1 MLQQQKIQQCNRWVF
16 FKSPKITKRLT
27 AVVVINLT
35 TPFKLKKSIKSRY
48 KMTPTGF
55 EPVLP
60 PKSGPEDERLSDM
73 QNQILLQRREDD
85 NEHPEELVS
94 WDKVKA
100 SLNKRANEWVSAF
113 IFEKLPNNS
122 WMKQLPGTKLNKTVP
137 GMNLQPESKKRLT
150 HSK

>member
-1 MLQQQKIQQCNRWVF
+1 M
-16 FKSPKITKRLT
+16 T

-35 TPFKLKKSIKSRY
+35 THFKLKKSIKSRY

-100 SLNKRANEWVSAF
+100 SLNKRANE
-113 IFEKLPNNS
+113 
-122 WMKQLPGTKLNKTVP
+122 
-137 GMNLQPESKKRLT
+137 
-150 HSK
+150 